1 MTVASLYGR
10 DLLSMADLTAE
21 EIGLVLD
28 TASELK
34 QMQKSGRPHAL
45 LSGQTLGMIFEKPST
60 RTRVSFETGMYQL
73 GGHALYLNANDM
85 QLGRGET
92 IADTA
97 RVLSRYLN
105 GIMIRTFKQSD
116 IEELA
121 RFSSIPVINGLTD
134 AEHPCQ
140 ILADL
145 LTIREQKG
153 RLAGLKVAW
162 VGDGNNMTHSLMLA
176 CARLGMDITVST
188 PEGYAPAPE
197 FVRMAG
203 EIAASTGAS
212 VTLHRD
218 PCEGVTGADVI
229 VTDTW
234 ASMGQEDE
242 HARRVR
248 DFQPYQ
254 VNETLAA
261 QAKRDFIFMHCL
273 PAHRGEEVVDA
284 IIDGPHSVIWD
295 EAENRLHAQKAVL
308 ALTLGQ

>member
-1 MTVASLYGR
+1 MAASLYGR

-28 TASELK
+28 KASALK
-34 QMQKSGRPHAL
+34 QMQKSGQPHAL
-45 LSGQTLGMIFEKPST
+45 LSGQTLGMIFQKPST
-60 RTRVSFETGMYQL
+60 RTRVSFETAMYQL

-105 GIMIRTFKQSD
+105 AIMIRTFEQSD
-116 IEELA
+116 VEELA
-121 RFSSIPVINGLTD
+121 RFASIPVINGLTD

-140 ILADL
+140 VLADL
-145 LTIREQKG
+145 LTIREHKG
-153 RLAGLKVAW
+153 RLAGLKLAW

-176 CARLGMDITVST
+176 CATLGMEMTVST
-188 PEGYAPAPE
+188 PEAYEPDPG
-197 FVRMAG
+197 FVRKAG
-203 EIAASTGAS
+203 EIAASTGGTVA
-212 VTLHRD
+212 LYRD
-218 PCEGVTGADVI
+218 PLEGVTGADVI

-234 ASMGQEDE
+234 ASMGQEEE

-254 VNETLAA
+254 VNEKLV
-261 QAKRDFIFMHCL
+261 AKAKDDFIFMHCL
-273 PAHRGEEVVDA
+273 PAHRGEEVVDE
-284 IIDGPHSVIWD
+284 IIDGPHSVVWD
-295 EAENRLHAQKAVL
+295 EAENRLHVQKAVL
-308 ALTLGQ
+308 ALVLAQ